1 MSWIE
6 TDDPVSTRC
15 STSDI
20 EIKIDSRPR
29 EIQPG
34 FSVGRVLPAAAR
46 RQVGP
51 FVFFDQMGPI
61 ELAPGRGL
69 DVRPHPHINLAT
81 VTYLLEGEIAH
92 RDSLG
97 SYQVIRPG
105 AINWMTAARGIVHS
119 ERTTPDEKARGPRLH
134 GVQLWVGLPRQEEQ
148 GDPAFRHY
156 PSETLPEVEQD
167 AARLRVLAGSAFGVT
182 SPVQTLSPLF
192 FVDAMLETGAQLLL
206 PTGYA
211 ERAAYVA
218 KGELTCGPER
228 LLPGTLAV
236 FAPGS
241 RPVLRAKIAT
251 RLLLIG
257 GDPLD
262 GPRYIWWNFVS
273 SSKERIVEAARAW
286 REGRFPKVPG
296 DEVEFVPLQQEPRF
310 PT

>member
-1 MSWIE
+1 VSWME
-6 TDDPVSTRC
+6 TDDPLSTRC
-15 STSDI
+15 SGAEI
-20 EIKIDSRPR
+20 EIKIESRPR
-29 EIQPG
+29 EIEPG

-51 FVFFDQMGPI
+51 FVFFDHLGP
-61 ELAPGRGL
+61 LQLSPGRGI

-97 SYQVIRPG
+97 SYQVIRSG

-119 ERTTPDEKARGPRLH
+119 ERTTPEEKARGPRLH
-134 GVQLWVGLPRQEEQ
+134 AVQLWVGLPQQEEQ

-156 PSETLPEVEQD
+156 PSEGLPEVKQN
-167 AARLRVLAGSAFGVT
+167 AARLRVLVGSAYGVS
-182 SPVQTLSPLF
+182 SPVQTSSRLF
-192 FVDAMLETGAQLLL
+192 FVDAALEAKAELFL

-211 ERAAYVA
+211 ERAAFVA
-218 KGELTCGPER
+218 KGELACGPER
-228 LLPGTLAV
+228 LAPGTLAV
-236 FAPGS
+236 FARGS
-241 RPVLRAKIAT
+241 SPALRARVAT

-273 SSKERIVEAARAW
+273 SSKDRIIEAARVW

-296 DEVEFVPLQQEPRF
+296 DEIEFVPLNQEPRF
-310 PT
+310 PR

>member
-1 MSWIE
+1 MSWLE

-15 STSDI
+15 SAPDI
-20 EIKIDSRPR
+20 EIKIESRPR
-29 EIQPG
+29 EIEPG
-34 FSVGRVLPAAAR
+34 FAVGRVLPAAAR

-61 ELAPGRGL
+61 ELAPRHGL

-105 AINWMTAARGIVHS
+105 AINWMTAGRGIVHS
-119 ERTTPDEKARGPRLH
+119 ERSTSGERARGPRLH
-134 GVQLWVGLPRQEEQ
+134 GAQLWVGLPQKEEQ

-156 PSETLPEVEQD
+156 PAEALPEVEQN
-167 AARLRVLAGSAFGVT
+167 AARLRVLAGSAYGMS

-192 FVDAMLETGAQLLL
+192 FVDAALEAGAQVFL

-218 KGELTCGPER
+218 KGELACGPER
-228 LLPGTLAV
+228 ILPGTLAV
-236 FAPGS
+236 FVSNS
-241 RPVLRAKIAT
+241 RPALRATTAS

-257 GDPLD
+257 GEPLD

-273 SSKERIVEAARAW
+273 SSKDRIVEAARAW

-296 DEVEFVPLQQEPRF
+296 DEIEFVPLQQEPRF
-310 PT
+310 PP

>member
-6 TDDPVSTRC
+6 TDEPLGTRC
-15 STSDI
+15 AIADI
-20 EIKIDSRPR
+20 EIKIESRPR
-29 EIQPG
+29 EIEPG
-34 FSVGRVLPAAAR
+34 LAVGRVLPAAAR

-51 FVFFDQMGPI
+51 FVFFDQIGPI
-61 ELAPGRGL
+61 ELGPGRGF
-69 DVRPHPHINLAT
+69 DVRPHPHVNLST
-81 VTYLLEGEIAH
+81 VTYLFEGEIAH

-105 AINWMTAARGIVHS
+105 AINWMTAGRGIVHS
-119 ERTTPDEKARGPRLH
+119 ERTTPEERARGPRLH
-134 GVQLWVGLPRQEEQ
+134 GVQLWVGLPQQEEQ

-156 PSETLPEVEQD
+156 PSEALPEVEED
-167 AARLRVLAGSAFGVT
+167 KVRLRVLAGSAYGVT
-182 SPVQTLSPLF
+182 SPVQTASSLF
-192 FVDAMLETGAQLLL
+192 FVDATLEAGAQLLL

-218 KGELTCGPER
+218 KGELACGPER
-228 LLPGTLAV
+228 LSPTTLAV

-241 RPVLRAKIAT
+241 RPVLRATSAT

-257 GDPLD
+257 GEPLD

-273 SSKERIVEAARAW
+273 SSKERIVEAARGW

-296 DEVEFVPLQQEPRF
+296 DEVEFVPLHQEPRF